1 MKRNKVSRYVLI
13 GVVALGLG
21 LAGGCVTTD
30 TASSRFP
37 ELQDNINAAKAVEAE
52 AYAPTPLKSA
62 EEKLAAA
69 KLAVQAKDMVTANKL
84 IDEAMVDA
92 DYARAAAPTQK
103 AKNDVMRLRESIQA
117 VQNEIKN
124 LPAAN

>member
-1 MKRNKVSRYVLI
+1 MKSKKISRYLVI
-13 GVVALGLG
+13 AVAVLGLG

-30 TASSRFP
+30 TASSRLP
-37 ELQDNINAAKAVEAE
+37 ELQDNINAAKAVDAE
-52 AYAPTPLKSA
+52 VYAPTPLKSA

-69 KLAVQAKDMVTANKL
+69 RLAVQAKDMVTANQL

-92 DYARAAAPTQK
+92 DYARAAAPTQQ

-117 VQNEIKN
+117 VQNEIQN
-124 LPAAN
+124 LPAVK